1 MHLSSF
7 GKLPLRVSLRG
18 LLALLGALLFAG
30 CVPRDDDG
38 RTRLTFAVYGS
49 LEQLKREEAL
59 VEAFEQANPD
69 IEIDLLPITAGRFAE
84 KIQAMFVGRVAP
96 DVMMLEF
103 TYYHDW
109 AARGALLDL
118 TPEATELQ
126 ADNPYMPLV
135 QRAFTRDERY
145 YALPINFA
153 GYVTYA
159 NVDAFKAAGIPYP
172 KDGLTWQQIEEL
184 GPKLSRAA
192 GNPEA
197 TTEYALQMLDV
208 VAPLWTFGGRIF
220 DDLKHPTRVEVNSP
234 ATVEFLEF
242 SRRVYRAPW
251 AVPPS
256 VRADHGNYQIFRDG
270 LVALFI
276 GGRWETPNLLGRTN
290 FTWDILPFPAGPA
303 GPKPLHNGTGIAVS
317 NDTRHPEAARRF
329 ARFYASP
336 ESARIAMR
344 GGRTVPP
351 YRSLVYGS
359 EFLHLPPEGSTRHLG
374 RAMEHGAAEFFLYRP
389 GARPVRQILAN
400 RIEQAVEV
408 QVYRPVEEIVS
419 LLETDLQRWLDR
431 NGAPDAE

>member
-1 MHLSSF
+1 MS
-7 GKLPLRVSLRG
+7 VRG
-18 LLALLGALLFAG
+18 LLVLLSGLLFAS
-30 CVPRDDDG
+30 CVPPENAG
-38 RTRLTFAVYGS
+38 KARLTFAVYGS

-59 VEAFEQANPD
+59 VDAFERANPD
-69 IEIDLLPITAGRFAE
+69 IEVDLLPIAAGRFAE
-84 KIQAMFVGRVAP
+84 KLQAMFVGRVAP

-126 ADNPYMPLV
+126 VDNPYMPLV
-135 QRAFTRDERY
+135 QRAFTRHGKY

-172 KDGLTWQQIEEL
+172 ENGLTWAQIEEL

-197 TTEYALQMLDV
+197 LTEYALQMLDTI
-208 VAPLWTFGGRIF
+208 APFWAFGGKVF
-220 DDLKHPTRVEVNSP
+220 DNLEHPTRVEVNSP
-234 ATVEFLEF
+234 ATADFIEF
-242 SRRVYRAPW
+242 SRRTYRAPW

-256 VRADHGNYQIFRDG
+256 VRNDHGNYQIFRDG

-276 GGRWETPNLLGRTN
+276 GGRWETPNFLDRTN

-303 GPKPLHNGTGIAVS
+303 GSKPLHNGTGIAVS
-317 NDTRHPEAARRF
+317 RDTRHPEAARRF
-329 ARFYASP
+329 ARFYGSS
-336 ESARIAMR
+336 ETARIAMR

-351 YRSLVYGS
+351 YRSLVFGE
-359 EFLHLPPEGSTRHLG
+359 EFLNLPPQGSTRHLG
-374 RAMEHGAAEFFLYRP
+374 HAMEEGAAEFFIYRQ
-389 GARPVRQILAN
+389 GALSVRKILST
-400 RIEQAVEV
+400 RLEQAVEV
-408 QVYRPVEEIVS
+408 QPKRPVHEIIS

-431 NGAPDAE
+431 NVDPDSE